1 MIQTLPR
8 RISSGSSG
16 QEAGDWF
23 PRFPPVPESRLLLK
37 LRLCRGACPGI
48 RLMIRWEAAEELLP
62 RVWYPAR
69 TPAPRMLKK
78 SYLKIII

>member
-1 MIQTLPR
+1 
-8 RISSGSSG
+8 
-16 QEAGDWF
+16 
-23 PRFPPVPESRLLLK
+23 
-37 LRLCRGACPGI
+37 
-48 RLMIRWEAAEELLP
+48 MIRWEAAEELLP